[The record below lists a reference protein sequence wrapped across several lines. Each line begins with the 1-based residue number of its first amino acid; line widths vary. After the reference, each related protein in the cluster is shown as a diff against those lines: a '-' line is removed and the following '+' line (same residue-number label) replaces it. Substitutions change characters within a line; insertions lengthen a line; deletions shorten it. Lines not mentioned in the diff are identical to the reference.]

1 MFKQT
6 LLVAI
11 LGAAIAA
18 VPGTA
23 AAQAAKKERAAGLSP
38 NCAANA
44 PARELLVVAGE
55 WDTVPK
61 NKEGKPVAYNDRG
74 FAREANSKLE
84 RYNFD
89 PSMLIVKRGDCVTL
103 RIHDLKG
110 DRHNVTI
117 EGTEI
122 GTEGAPL
129 IDDAGKV
136 LGKAVARANPNAF
149 EGPEKLK
156 AGEFVRGE
164 QIMLKFQANQPGT
177 YRVICEVHTFV
188 GPKGELRGYDDK
200 GKPVQGPMVAYIT
213 VLP

>member
-1 MFKQT
+1 MFRQT
-6 LLVAI
+6 LLVAT

-18 VPGTA
+18 VYGTA
-23 AAQAAKKERAAGLSP
+23 AAQSPAKGKAGLSP
-38 NCAANA
+38 ACAAKA
-44 PARELLVVAGE
+44 PAREFLVVAGE

-61 NKEGKPVAYNDRG
+61 DKDGKAVAYNDRG
-74 FAREANSKLE
+74 MARAANSKLE
-84 RYNFD
+84 RYTFD
-89 PSMLIVKRGDCVTL
+89 PSVIIVKKGDCVTL

-110 DRHNVTI
+110 DHHNVTI
-117 EGTEI
+117 EATEI
-122 GTEGAPL
+122 GSEGAAL
-129 IDDAGKV
+129 VDDAGKV
-136 LGKAVARANPNAF
+136 IGKAVARASPNAF

-164 QIMLKFQANQPGT
+164 QVAFKFQANQPGT
-177 YRVICEVHTFV
+177 YRMICEVHTFV